1 MIVTN
6 LEWFVSHGN
15 ASRLCSSIGWH
26 RNESLC
32 TISKEK
38 TRRTLKMLRFFCH
51 FSTTRTY
58 LADNRE
64 HERGPIVSVGVNPP
78 GMFWP
83 RLPTFDVCDQI
94 TIATWQQAWIWPSC
108 ELPIRSSNDN
118 SNFQVN
124 FSVIIPSAEVVGTLC
139 VM

>member
-1 MIVTN
+1 
-6 LEWFVSHGN
+6 
-15 ASRLCSSIGWH
+15 
-26 RNESLC
+26 
-32 TISKEK
+32 
-38 TRRTLKMLRFFCH
+38 MLRFFRH

-64 HERGPIVSVGVNPP
+64 RERGPIVSVGVDPP
-78 GMFWP
+78 DTFWP
-83 RLPTFDVCDQI
+83 RLPTFDVYDQI
-94 TIATWQQAWIWPSC
+94 TIATWQQALIWLSC